1 MSNVILPRLPASP
14 SELMNPLLKSSL
26 LILPLLLLVACT
38 NPPSDGGGDK
48 ELTLLYWQAPSLPF
62 PYLAAGIKDRDA
74 GAITLEPLAKFDP
87 EGQLVPALAE
97 AIPTVE
103 NGGVSPDFMSI
114 TWRLREDLKWSDGSP
129 LTTRDVSFTRRYCA
143 HPETGCLNSGEF
155 ADIASLDVV
164 DELTLLITFTEPKAY
179 PYTAF
184 VGTGSP
190 IISAAQFADCVGP
203 AARDCTDQNTSPL
216 GSGPYRIVEF
226 TPNEQA
232 AYERNP
238 HYRGETPYFDRVILK
253 GGGDAATAARAV
265 LVTGDADYAWNLQ
278 LEPQQLA
285 DMEASG
291 MGTVASAF
299 ASTVERIAVN
309 QTNPDP
315 ALGDN
320 RSEYLAGSNPHP
332 FLTFTPIPQA
342 MSLAID
348 RVALSEQLYGFAGE
362 PACNL
367 IAGPPRYVSTA
378 NDQCLTQNIAAAN
391 QLLDDNGVV
400 DTDGDGVREYNGIPL
415 RITYQTTANAV
426 REETQSLVQEWWRQI
441 GIDTQLAQ
449 HDASVFF
456 GGDPVADAGAT
467 YRRFFADVQMYATG
481 PGIDPQSHLREQLC
495 SRVPTPENNWATG
508 NVVRACNPR
517 YDELFAQLSQSTSP
531 TERATLVKQLN
542 DILVQNYYQLPLVNR
557 GIASAHSKSLLGVR
571 LNDWDS
577 ELWNIAEWRR

>member
-1 MSNVILPRLPASP
+1 
-14 SELMNPLLKSSL
+14 MNPLLKPCL
-26 LILPLLLLVACT
+26 LILLPLLLLVACI
-38 NPPSDGGGDK
+38 NPQSDGEDK

-62 PYLAAGIKDRDA
+62 PYLAAGYKDRDA

-114 TWRLREDLKWSDGSP
+114 TWRLHDDLKWSDGSP
-129 LTTRDVSFTRRYCA
+129 LTTRDVAFTWQYCA
-143 HPETGCLNSGEF
+143 HPETGCLNSGAF
-155 ADIASLDVV
+155 ADIAAVEVV
-164 DELTLLITFTEPKAY
+164 DELTVQIIFTEPKAF

-184 VGTGSP
+184 VGAGSP
-190 IISAAQFADCVGP
+190 VISQAQFADCVGP
-203 AARDCTDQNTSPL
+203 AANDCTEQSSNPL
-216 GSGPYRIVEF
+216 GSGPYRIVQF
-226 TPNEQA
+226 RPSEQA

-265 LVTGDADYAWNLQ
+265 LVTGDADFAWNLQ

-299 ASTVERIAVN
+299 ASTVERILVN

-315 ALGDN
+315 ALGAN
-320 RSEYLAGSNPHP
+320 RSEYLDGDNPHP

-348 RVALSEQLYGFAGE
+348 RVALSEQLYGFAGR
-362 PACNL
+362 PTCNL

-378 NDQCLTQNIAAAN
+378 NDECLTQNLAAAN
-391 QLLDDNGVV
+391 QLLDDNGVD
-400 DTDGDGVREYNGIPL
+400 DTDGDGIREYNGIPL
-415 RITYQTTANAV
+415 RVTYQTTANAV
-426 REETQSLVQEWWRQI
+426 REETQSLIQDWWRQI
-441 GIDTQLAQ
+441 GIETELVQ

-456 GGDPVADAGAT
+456 GGDPVADGGAT

-481 PGIDPQSHLREQLC
+481 PGIEPQSHLRGQLC
-495 SRVPTPENNWATG
+495 TEIMTPENNWATE
-508 NVVRACNPR
+508 NNVRACNPQ
-517 YDELFAQLSQSTSP
+517 YDQLFAQLAQT
-531 TERATLVKQLN
+531 TDNAQRETLVKRLN
-542 DILVQNYYQLPLVNR
+542 DILVQNYYQIPLVSR
-557 GIASAHSKSLLGVR
+557 GVVSAHSKTLLGVR

-577 ELWNIAEWRR
+577 ELWNIAQWRR

>member
-1 MSNVILPRLPASP
+1 MSDHIFPNSPRSEPMTPILKPC
-14 SELMNPLLKSSL
+14 L
-26 LILPLLLLVACT
+26 LILPLLLLVACL
-38 NPPSDGGGDK
+38 NPQSDGGGDK
-48 ELTLLYWQAPSLPF
+48 DLTLLYWQAPSLPF
-62 PYLAAGIKDRDA
+62 PYLAAGVKDRDA
-74 GAITLEPLAKFDP
+74 GAIPLEPLAKFDP
-87 EGQLVPALAE
+87 QGQLVPTLAE

-114 TWRLREDLKWSDGSP
+114 TWRLRENLKWSDGSP
-129 LTTRDVSFTRRYCA
+129 LTARDVAFTWRYCT
-143 HPETGCLNSGEF
+143 HPETGCLNSGAF

-164 DELTLLITFTEPKAY
+164 DDLTVQISFSAPQSY

-190 IISAAQFADCVGP
+190 VISAAQFADCIG
-203 AARDCTDQNTSPL
+203 AAAQDCAEQNANPL
-216 GSGPYRIVEF
+216 GTGPYRIVEF
-226 TPNEQA
+226 TPNQQA
-232 AYERNP
+232 TYQRNP
-238 HYRGETPYFDRVILK
+238 FYRGETPYFDRVTLK

-278 LEPQQLA
+278 LEPDQLA
-285 DMEASG
+285 EMEAAG

-315 ALGDN
+315 ALGNN
-320 RSEYLAGSNPHP
+320 RSEYLDGHNPHP
-332 FLTFTPIPQA
+332 FLTFTPIPHA

-348 RVALSEQLYGFAGE
+348 RVAISEQLYGFAGR
-362 PACNL
+362 PTCNL

-391 QLLDDNGVV
+391 QLLDHNGVV

-426 REETQSLVQEWWRQI
+426 REKTQSLIQDWWRQI
-441 GIDTQLAQ
+441 GIETELLQ
-449 HDASVFF
+449 HDAGVFF
-456 GGDPVADAGAT
+456 GGDPVADAKDT

-481 PGIDPQSHLREQLC
+481 PGIDPQSHLREHLC
-495 SRVPTPENNWATG
+495 RRIPTLENNWATG
-508 NVVRACNPR
+508 NVVRSCNPQ
-517 YDELFAQLSQSTSP
+517 YDELFAQLSQSNSP
-531 TERATLVKQLN
+531 TQRETLVKQLN
-542 DILVQNYYQLPLVNR
+542 DIQVQNYYQIPLVNR
-557 GIASAHSKSLLGVR
+557 GVVSAHSKSLLGVR
-571 LNDWDS
+571 LNNWDS